1 MCPRL
6 GAIVVA
12 FSPQGHER
20 RTAGLRLLKIGMTEG
35 IEGRRVGEAL
45 GSEEDYRRTGN
56 EWLCRL
62 SKPLIQ

>member
-12 FSPQGHER
+12 FSPQSHER
-20 RTAGLRLLKIGMTEG
+20 WTAGLRLLKGGVTKG
-35 IEGRRVGEAL
+35 VEGRRVGEAL
-45 GSEEDYRRTGN
+45 GGEVDYRKTGN